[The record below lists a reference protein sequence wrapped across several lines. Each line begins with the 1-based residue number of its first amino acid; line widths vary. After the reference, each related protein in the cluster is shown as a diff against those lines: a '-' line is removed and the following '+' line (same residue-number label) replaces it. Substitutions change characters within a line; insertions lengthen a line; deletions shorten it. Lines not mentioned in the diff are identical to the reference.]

1 MMEVFYSPIFHI
13 SQDKLLSLPLAS
25 RLQAGVEK
33 YTDQRAKA
41 ESYGV
46 RVLLQN
52 ALLQLGVAPDTVTL
66 AFTEEGK
73 PYFEGFPLYVS
84 LAHSKSYL
92 AVALGDE
99 PLGVDVEDETAVR
112 HPHQLAKRYLDEAAE
127 WQVREAANP
136 HLAFLYAFTR
146 MEATVK
152 QKEGV
157 TLPMAK
163 HHLNPIYYR
172 TTLPLEEGKLAVLTA
187 VGKPPFRT
195 HKVDLL
201 L

>member
-1 MMEVFYSPIFHI
+1 MTELFYCPIFHI
-13 SQDKLLSLPLAS
+13 SSEELLSLPLVDTL
-25 RLQAGVEK
+25 RAGVEK
-33 YTDQRAKA
+33 YTDQRARS

-52 ALLQLGVAPDTVTL
+52 ALLQFGVAPDTVTL

-73 PYFEGFPLYVS
+73 PYLLGCPLYVS
-84 LAHSKSYL
+84 LAHSKGYL

-112 HPHQLAKRYLDEAAE
+112 HPHQLAKRFLDEEGE
-127 WQVREAANP
+127 WQVREAPNP

-146 MEATVK
+146 LEATVK
-152 QKEGV
+152 QKEGI
-157 TLPMAK
+157 TLPLAK
-163 HHLNPIYYR
+163 KHLNPIYYR
-172 TTLPLEEGKLAVLTA
+172 TTLPLVEGKLAVLTA
-187 VGKPPFRT
+187 VGKPPFRA